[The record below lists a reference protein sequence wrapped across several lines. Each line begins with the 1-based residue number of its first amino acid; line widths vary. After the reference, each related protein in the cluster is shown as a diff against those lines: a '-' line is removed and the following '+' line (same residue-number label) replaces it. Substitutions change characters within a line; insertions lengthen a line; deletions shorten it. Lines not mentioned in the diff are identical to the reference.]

1 VCLTKSNNP
10 LDDLFKMSPT
20 NYGVEKDKYTE
31 HLMEQYKLFIHMAD
45 KVSDRRGAANT
56 FFLSL
61 NSFLLTVLGILPQ
74 LESNIVEFTIVW
86 IMIVAIAGVTF
97 CITWFMLIRYYAK
110 LNEAKFAVI
119 NKIEEQL
126 PVTMYNTEWKY
137 LDRVKIKTL
146 FVTHG
151 YSVLTKTESWIPR
164 IIILLYISLATGA
177 TLVSM
182 EIVKIPL
189 VPA

>member
-1 VCLTKSNNP
+1 MISNDP
-10 LDDLFKMSPT
+10 LDDLFSSPT
-20 NYGVEKDKYTE
+20 NYGADANKYKDQ
-31 HLMEQYKLFIHMAD
+31 LLEQYKLAVQMAD
-45 KVSDRRGAANT
+45 KVSDRRGTANT

-61 NSFLLTVLGILPQ
+61 NSFLLTVLGVLPQ
-74 LESNIVEFTIVW
+74 LKSNIVEFTIVW
-86 IMIVAIAGVTF
+86 IIIVAIAGVTF

-119 NKIEEQL
+119 NKMEEKL

-137 LDRVKIKTL
+137 LGRMKIKTF

-151 YSVLTKTESWIPR
+151 YSALTKTEKWIPR
-164 IIILLYISLATGA
+164 IIILLYISLAIGA

-182 EIVKIPL
+182 EMIKIPY
-189 VPA
+189 VPAG